1 MSPALQSHFA
11 DYASFHRTRGN
22 QACHYV
28 GIPLI
33 VLSIYAGLGHLHLF
47 TLAGFEVTGAELLLV
62 LVSLYYFGLDLV
74 LALSMLLVSAV
85 LIGAGRLVPVLGAA
99 ALFLV
104 GWIFQFAGH
113 YVYEHRSPAFYK
125 NLAHLLVGPLWILA
139 KALGRA

>member
-11 DYASFHRTRGN
+11 DYASFHRTGGN

-33 VLSIYAGLGHLHLF
+33 VLSIYALLGHVHLF
-47 TLAGFEVTGAELLLV
+47 MLQGFAVTGAELLLV
-62 LVSLYYFGLDLV
+62 LVSLFYFRLDPV

-99 ALFLV
+99 ALFVV
-104 GWIFQFAGH
+104 GWVFQFAGH

-125 NLAHLLVGPLWILA
+125 NLSHLLVGPLWILA